1 MGSIF
6 SDTRSTLVHVYFI
19 LLFSFLVKS
28 FSKYNS
34 FNSIQ
39 FELRTSVKLDHFVG
53 GGTDRDKVR
62 LVEERAKTGRIEKR
76 FTDNVQCL
84 VEHED

>member
-1 MGSIF
+1 M
-6 SDTRSTLVHVYFI
+6 
-19 LLFSFLVKS
+19 
-28 FSKYNS
+28 
-34 FNSIQ
+34 
-39 FELRTSVKLDHFVG
+39 G